1 VQNIG
6 IREIAEKAEVSI
18 GTVDRVIHNRGG
30 VSKSTKEKIQEI
42 IRKYHYE
49 PNMIA
54 RTLASRKRYLLAT
67 LIPFY
72 TRNNTYWSGPLEG
85 IKKAASE
92 IADFSVSLSYYFFDQ
107 HHADT
112 FYEATKKLL
121 NSTPDAVLLAPVFYH
136 ESLAFLKACEERG
149 IPYVFIDSNIRG
161 LKNISYFGQDSF
173 QSGYLAARLISIGCT
188 SKSRFLVIHV
198 AKEEENINHL
208 KQRENGFRAWFGDH
222 EHLGKA
228 VIETLYIS
236 GSEKSAVKRLLPS
249 IHNHKTKG
257 IFITCNAHIIARSI
271 KQMKTDHLRLIGYD
285 MTKDNLKFLKSG
297 TIDFLI
303 CQKPR
308 EQGYHGVY
316 SLFNYLVHKKPV
328 KALHLMPIDIITR
341 ENYRYYLE
349 FE

>member
-1 VQNIG
+1 MQNIG

-54 RTLASRKRYLLAT
+54 RSLASRKKYLLAT

-72 TRNNTYWSGPLEG
+72 TKDNAYWSGPLEG
-85 IKKAASE
+85 IKKAATE

-107 HHADT
+107 HNAGT
-112 FYEATKKLL
+112 FRKSSKRLL
-121 NSTPDAVLLAPVFYH
+121 GDAPDAVLLAPVFYH
-136 ESLAFLKACEERG
+136 ESLEFVKTCETSN
-149 IPYVFIDSNIRG
+149 IPYVFIDSNIKG

-188 SKSRFLVIHV
+188 QKARFLTIHV
-198 AKEEENINHL
+198 AKKEENINHL
-208 KQRENGFRAWFGDH
+208 KQRENGFRAWFNDH
-222 EHLGKA
+222 VTDRKTA
-228 VIETLYIS
+228 IETLYIPGS
-236 GSEKSAVKRLLPS
+236 GMDAVNPLPPS
-249 IHNHKTKG
+249 IHDPRLKG
-257 IFITCNAHIIARSI
+257 IFITSNAHIIARSI
-271 KQMKTDHLRLIGYD
+271 QQIKTDRLRIIGYD
-285 MTKDNLKFLKSG
+285 LTKDNLKFLKSG

-303 CQKPR
+303 CQKPH
-308 EQGYHGVY
+308 EQGYHGIY

-328 KALHLMPIDIITR
+328 KARHLMPIDIITR